1 MKTTKNKQKIMNNFK
16 LKNIF
21 FAFIFIFALFF
32 ISINISNAASVS
44 IVPVCNNLTCD
55 FIVNV
60 SGISAPIG
68 VNLNYEGVDFIYS
81 DQEVN
86 TTKSY
91 TYSKEG
97 TYNVKVVIYKDG
109 ANVAT
114 SSINVNVTSSTGS
127 SANPTITN
135 ISTGTIDT
143 VTNTNLKTDVLDKLP
158 LGTSKGPDTIDKKIE
173 IFLDIVN
180 WIFVVATGIGVLMI
194 IISGISYMLAGG
206 DETRAQKATKTLL
219 YSAIGVAIALTSSF
233 IIQIIKNF
241 LIS

>member
-1 MKTTKNKQKIMNNFK
+1 MKKQRTMNNFK

-21 FAFIFIFALFF
+21 FAFIFIFVLFF
-32 ISINISNAASVS
+32 ISVNISNAASVS

-55 FIVNV
+55 FTVNV

-68 VNLNYEGVDFIYS
+68 VNLNYEGVDFVYS

-97 TYNVKVVIYKDG
+97 NYNVKVIIYKDG

-114 SSINVNVTSSTGS
+114 SSINVNVISST
-127 SANPTITN
+127 TD

-143 VTNTNLKTDVLDKLP
+143 VT
-158 LGTSKGPDTIDKKIE
+158 
-173 IFLDIVN
+173 
-180 WIFVVATGIGVLMI
+180 
-194 IISGISYMLAGG
+194 
-206 DETRAQKATKTLL
+206 TL
-219 YSAIGVAIALTSSF
+219 I
-233 IIQIIKNF
+233 
-241 LIS
+241 